1 VVANCNLAAER
12 QANRHFVEL
21 EIRGALP
28 DFAEALSLRGG
39 ECFRTGPNR
48 LKVVL
53 PRERDD
59 GSLTIRD
66 LYHLADQHQIQL
78 RRLTYK
84 RDSLEE
90 IFLQAMDVS

>member
-1 VVANCNLAAER
+1 
-12 QANRHFVEL
+12 
-21 EIRGALP
+21 
-28 DFAEALSLRGG
+28 LSLRGG

-53 PRERDD
+53 PREADD